1 MDKKVEIIP
10 KEKTNEIHLTR
21 ERSSGKNI
29 FDAEKIIISKQ
40 QDGTMKK
47 SVIKETYAKIT
58 LRKRHQDNEND
69 QASPLTGAGELKRA
83 KAVDNILNHTS
94 EHDKKTKA
102 GLVAKIIDKEGA
114 HFGQD
119 VFQKSKM
126 MQQTQKLNAAQ
137 TTSLMSEVRSSDNCD
152 GKLKVKYI
160 NSFFVML
167 EIKQLR
173 CT

>member
-1 MDKKVEIIP
+1 MDKEVEIIP

-47 SVIKETYAKIT
+47 SVIKETYARIT

-69 QASPLTGAGELKRA
+69 PLTGAGELKRA
-83 KAVDNILNHTS
+83 KAVDDILNHTS

-102 GLVAKIIDKEGA
+102 GLVAKIIDKEG
-114 HFGQD
+114 
-119 VFQKSKM
+119 
-126 MQQTQKLNAAQ
+126 
-137 TTSLMSEVRSSDNCD
+137 R
-152 GKLKVKYI
+152 
-160 NSFFVML
+160 
-167 EIKQLR
+167 
-173 CT
+173 